1 MLEVY
6 EAKTLEKLA
15 MSTNDK
21 NTETN
26 KDNLEISQGSGFAYF
41 FIILGCLFMVGGLV
55 SVGACSNVSNYSGK
69 KDEYAIFAISCFVL
83 CFNFFFAA
91 HIISILANSRWFL
104 SQIYQKTLPKKSD
117 TISHPGVI
125 DELKKILEQNKK
137 QSAVLRKS
145 IDELSDKTEKTN
157 TYLYHIYKK

>member
-1 MLEVY
+1 MLEAY

-69 KDEYAIFAISCFVL
+69 KDGMQFSQFLVLFFVSTSSL
-83 CFNFFFAA
+83 
-91 HIISILANSRWFL
+91 LL
-104 SQIYQKTLPKKSD
+104 TLYQ
-117 TISHPGVI
+117 
-125 DELKKILEQNKK
+125 
-137 QSAVLRKS
+137 
-145 IDELSDKTEKTN
+145 
-157 TYLYHIYKK
+157 YC